1 MNTTVTVQIDNLPS
15 VQQELAKARAEIE
28 RLTAMVAVLTVNA
41 LRGPY
46 KVGERWPSD
55 DRTVL
60 AICKDGEYRTVRHGD
75 DGRWYLRDTP
85 WQADSKATPTFWW
98 ELPEVTK

>member
-1 MNTTVTVQIDNLPS
+1 MNITVTVQVENLPA
-15 VQQELAKARAEIE
+15 VQQALAEAGAEIE
-28 RLTAMVAVLTVNA
+28 RPTVQCAEHNADA

-46 KVGERWPSD
+46 QVGELWPSD
-55 DRTVL
+55 DRIVVAL
-60 AICKDGEYRTVRHGD
+60 CEDSEYRIVRYC

-85 WQADSKATPTFWW
+85 WRAHVDATPLFWW